1 MNLTSPSQV
10 QALLRELQVEPSSAL
25 GQNFLIDVHIRDIII
40 EESGV
45 GPEDVVLEVGP
56 GLGVLTEVL
65 ARRAGQLIAVEKDHR
80 LAQYLA
86 SEFEGRE
93 GVRSLPADA
102 IELDYGKLAGWGVT
116 KVVSN
121 LPYSVGSRILMELFA
136 LPSPP
141 ERITVTVQMEVGDR
155 LVAGPGQEARGLLG
169 VWAQRVYR
177 AEVRKII
184 SPTCFWP
191 PPKIRSSVVRLDRL
205 DSYDGAGREAFL
217 RLTKDVFGFRRK
229 QMGTI
234 LKRLYPKADA
244 QGIGNALQAAG
255 IDPRARPEIL
265 TVDEWQGL
273 AGHLEALRQ
282 G

>member
-10 QALLRELQVEPSSAL
+10 QALLRQLQVEPSSSL

-65 ARRAGQLIAVEKDHR
+65 ARRAGQLICVEKDAR

-93 GVRSLPADA
+93 GVRILASDA
-102 IELDYGKLAGWGVT
+102 LELDFGQLAEWGVT

-136 LPSPP
+136 LPVPP
-141 ERITVTVQMEVGDR
+141 GRITVTVQMEVGDR
-155 LVAGPGQEARGLLG
+155 LVAGPGQDARGLLG
-169 VWAQRVYR
+169 VWAQRAYR

-191 PPKIRSSVVRLDRL
+191 PPKIRSAVVRLDRL
-205 DSYDGAGREAFL
+205 DAHGEVGRESFL

-234 LKRLYPKADA
+234 LKRLLPGA
-244 QGIGNALQAAG
+244 GPEEIGKALQVAG
-255 IDPRARPEIL
+255 IDPRSRPEIL
-265 TVDEWQGL
+265 TIDEWQAL
-273 AGHLEALRQ
+273 AGRLEGLRQ

>member
-93 GVRSLPADA
+93 GVRILPADA

>member
-93 GVRSLPADA
+93 GVRILPADA

-184 SPTCFWP
+184 SPTCCWP